1 MKSLFW
7 TCAALLAGI
16 AVCGGAGN
24 VAAYEL
30 EPGVNTAGVIEYPTA
45 LDQFLPHTVH
55 STIEIFDLGKPD
67 LALENLRYG
76 FQVGALQLL
85 GDIFLLTDPDRKFD
99 HAVLRA
105 KLRVLHFDPQRTS
118 IAVGALARLTD
129 SRAGEERTENK
140 PLSLLGIVTTEL
152 FPFREWGGFL
162 INGYIDNRVAVAG
175 LKVQIYR
182 FIQAVAEFDFFHS
195 SDIDDREQTKA
206 GIEIEGETDFYFQIF
221 WAERSERALVQVG
234 VGF

>member
-1 MKSLFW
+1 MAGSNPQAVAVTRQVNNVISTTQPLISAPDNNGIAPTPKLKSPAGAGA
-7 TCAALLAGI
+7 AALNNPISPRAR
-16 AVCGGAGN
+16 ARPARPPRV
-24 VAAYEL
+24 E
-30 EPGVNTAGVIEYPTA
+30 
-45 LDQFLPHTVH
+45 
-55 STIEIFDLGKPD
+55 S
-67 LALENLRYG
+67 
-76 FQVGALQLL
+76 
-85 GDIFLLTDPDRKFD
+85 PDRKFD

-129 SRAGEERTENK
+129 SKAGEKRIENK

-221 WAERSERALVQVG
+221 WAERSERALVQIG